1 MALLPFLL
9 AAPLLVVQAV
19 RVRRSTPRLPGAA
32 GPVEGVVGDGAVLR
46 LAVLGESTVDGVG
59 AATHDEA
66 LTGQLARQLAARLGR
81 QVRWQAIGRT
91 GANARVVSQDLVP
104 RLKPADLLV
113 VVLGVNDTIE
123 LHSAT
128 RFRRDLLNVVV
139 EARRRIGPVPV
150 LVAGVPPMARFPSLP
165 RPLRDVL
172 AARSEALDRAAA
184 ELAEL
189 SGVAYAAMD
198 PALLHEGTFA
208 ADRFHPG
215 PVGYRDWA
223 ESLVKVA
230 ECLPTVTDRRHPY

>member
-1 MALLPFLL
+1 M
-9 AAPLLVVQAV
+9 

-81 QVRWQAIGRT
+81 QVQWQAIGRT

-184 ELAEL
+184 ELP
-189 SGVAYAAMD
+189 GVAYAAMD

-223 ESLVKVA
+223 ESLLKVA